1 MSDELC
7 IAGLDGLST
16 RLARFAAIPI
26 ADPSDEDLTEDRVG
40 CTDVIADEDFLNQT
54 LVHCKSFSSSRS
66 SHRTTGHSSHP
77 VITRRSSLDR
87 TRVRRPLALI
97 HDLAQIRLKRLVGSG
112 GFGSVHVGLLNG
124 RTVAV
129 KRMHRCVKNRRAVAE
144 SVRAECRALR
154 LRHPN
159 VVRVLA
165 VIAGNTGDP
174 FAEEAVVV
182 MEYAG
187 QRNLQSL
194 INDSS
199 EELGF
204 QRILR

>member
-1 MSDELC
+1 MF
-7 IAGLDGLST
+7 IAGLHTST
-16 RLARFAAIPI
+16 TRSARFAATTN
-26 ADPSDEDLTEDRVG
+26 ANPSNEDFTDDRVAYPN
-40 CTDVIADEDFLNQT
+40 VIADEDFPKQT
-54 LVHCKSFSSSRS
+54 LVHCKSFSSFRS
-66 SHRTTGHSSHP
+66 CHQTTGH
-77 VITRRSSLDR
+77 VLTTIRRSSLDR
-87 TRVRRPLALI
+87 TRLRRPLTLI
-97 HDLAQIRLKRLVGSG
+97 DDLTQIRLKRLIGSG
-112 GFGSVHVGLLNG
+112 GFGSVHVGQLNG

-129 KRMHRCVKNRRAVAE
+129 KRMHSCVKNRRAVAE

-165 VIAGNTGDP
+165 VVEGDP
-174 FAEEAVVV
+174 DAWVAEEALVV

-187 QRNLQSL
+187 ERNLQSL

-199 EELGF
+199 DEFGF